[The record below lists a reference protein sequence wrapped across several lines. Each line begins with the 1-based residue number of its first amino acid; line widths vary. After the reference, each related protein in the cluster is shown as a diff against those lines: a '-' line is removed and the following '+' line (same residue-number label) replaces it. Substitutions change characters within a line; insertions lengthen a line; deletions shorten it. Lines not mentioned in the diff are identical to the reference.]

1 MSFTT
6 SSHFASSIARGTDW
20 RDTAKAVLEALK
32 TAKPPE
38 GESFNLG
45 FIYVS
50 DHLAQDVG
58 SIVNLFRSV
67 LNIEDWSGCVGI
79 GVCGAG
85 EEFFDAPA
93 IAAMIGAFPKDSF
106 CTFAPL
112 KMEPGAAEES
122 ISAWKAGHTPMLV
135 LAHGDPTGVEEP
147 ARLLQKLDALSGGF
161 VVGGVSTSRMQY
173 AQVAKEKRSEAVHY
187 EGGIS
192 GLVFSDEVLVASALT
207 QGCKP
212 VGPARRITKVDE
224 HQIFELDGGNAIAA
238 FEDDMHAMVQEKIG
252 RDPNEILLDTLPGQ
266 EGVEALPDD
275 LQGLFRGEMHVAFP
289 VSESDQGD
297 YLVRD
302 IIGMD
307 DETGAVAVCEPAHPG
322 DRVMFVYRD
331 DDTIRADL
339 SRMLVDLRR
348 RVEKDNGIFAPKGAI
363 YVSCLARAQCD
374 FAQSGLKPENS
385 TGEMALIREV
395 MGDIPVVGFYA
406 GGEIMG
412 ARLYGYTGVL
422 TLFL

>member
-1 MSFTT
+1 MTLAT
-6 SSHFASSIARGTDW
+6 SSHFASSIARGNDW
-20 RDTAKAVLEALK
+20 RDISKTVLEALK
-32 TAKPPE
+32 AAKPPE
-38 GESFNLG
+38 GEAFNLG

-67 LNIEDWSGCVGI
+67 LNIEQWSGCVGI

-85 EEFFDAPA
+85 QELFDTPA
-93 IAAMIGAFPKDSF
+93 IAAMIGAFPDGGF
-106 CTFAPL
+106 CTFPPVRP
-112 KMEPGAAEES
+112 EPGPAEES
-122 ISAWKAGHTPMLV
+122 IAAWKSGHTPMLV
-135 LAHGDPTGVEEP
+135 LAHGDPSGVEEP
-147 ARLLQKLDALSGGF
+147 ARLLRKLDALTGGF
-161 VVGGVSTSRMQY
+161 VVGGMSTSRITY
-173 AQVAKEKRSEAVHY
+173 AQVAGEKKSEAVHY

-192 GLVFSDEVLVASALT
+192 GLMFSDEVPVASALT

-212 VGPARRITKVDE
+212 VGAVHRITRGED
-224 HQIFELDGGNAIAA
+224 HRIAELDSRKATAV
-238 FEDDMHAMVQEKIG
+238 FEDDMHKMVQDKIG
-252 RDPNEILLDTLPGQ
+252 RDPNEILLDTLPG
-266 EGVEALPDD
+266 EGLEALPDE
-275 LQGLFRGEMHVAFP
+275 LQGLFQGEMHVAFP
-289 VSESDQGD
+289 VSESDQAD

-302 IIGMD
+302 LIGMD
-307 DETGAVAVCEPAHPG
+307 DEEGTISVSEPINVG

-348 RVEKDNGIFAPKGAI
+348 RVERDHGIFAPKAAI

-374 FAQSGLKPENS
+374 FTQTGLRAEHS

>member
-1 MSFTT
+1 
-6 SSHFASSIARGTDW
+6 
-20 RDTAKAVLEALK
+20 
-32 TAKPPE
+32 
-38 GESFNLG
+38 
-45 FIYVS
+45 
-50 DHLAQDVG
+50 
-58 SIVNLFRSV
+58 
-67 LNIEDWSGCVGI
+67 
-79 GVCGAG
+79 
-85 EEFFDAPA
+85 
-93 IAAMIGAFPKDSF
+93 
-106 CTFAPL
+106 
-112 KMEPGAAEES
+112 
-122 ISAWKAGHTPMLV
+122 
-135 LAHGDPTGVEEP
+135 
-147 ARLLQKLDALSGGF
+147 
-161 VVGGVSTSRMQY
+161 
-173 AQVAKEKRSEAVHY
+173 
-187 EGGIS
+187 
-192 GLVFSDEVLVASALT
+192 
-207 QGCKP
+207 
-212 VGPARRITKVDE
+212 
-224 HQIFELDGGNAIAA
+224 
-238 FEDDMHAMVQEKIG
+238 G

-374 FAQSGLKPENS
+374 FSQTGLKAEGA

-395 MGDIPVVGFYA
+395 MGDIPVVGFSA